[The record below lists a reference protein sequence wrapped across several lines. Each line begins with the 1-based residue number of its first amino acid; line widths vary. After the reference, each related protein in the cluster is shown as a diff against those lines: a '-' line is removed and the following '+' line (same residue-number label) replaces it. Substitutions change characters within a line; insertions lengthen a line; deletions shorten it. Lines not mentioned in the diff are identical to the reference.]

1 MKVMITGHRPQRIKG
16 REKEIKKWI
25 EEQLEELQPRQA
37 INGMAQGVDQIFAFV
52 AKEKGIQLVNVYPH
66 FRSNFYQDEEY
77 LNEGALIVFY
87 AEKYNKK
94 NYTERDKKMVD
105 AADIC
110 LVVWDGIPAGGTYY
124 TMKYAEEQGKEIRYF
139 PWQ

>member
-1 MKVMITGHRPQRIKG
+1 MITGHRPQRIKG
-16 REKEIKKWI
+16 REKEIRKWI
-25 EEQLEELQPRQA
+25 EEQLEELQPHEA

-66 FRSNFYQDEEY
+66 YRTNFYQDEEY
-77 LNEGALIVFY
+77 LNEGALIMFY
-87 AEKYNKK
+87 AEEYNKK

-105 AADIC
+105 VADIC

-124 TMKYAEEQGKEIRYF
+124 TMRYAEEQGKEIRYF
-139 PWQ
+139 PW

>member
-66 FRSNFYQDEEY
+66 FRANFHQDEEY

-124 TMKYAEEQGKEIRYF
+124 TMRYAEEQGKEIKYF

>member
-66 FRSNFYQDEEY
+66 YRTNFHQDEEY
-77 LNEGALIVFY
+77 LNENALIVFY

-124 TMKYAEEQGKEIRYF
+124 TMRYAEEQGKEIRYF

>member
-66 FRSNFYQDEEY
+66 CRSNFHQDEEY

-94 NYTERDKKMVD
+94 NYTERDKKNGRCRRCMFSCMGWHSRRRNILYNK
-105 AADIC
+105 IC
-110 LVVWDGIPAGGTYY
+110 RRARKGD
-124 TMKYAEEQGKEIRYF
+124 
-139 PWQ
+139 

>member
-1 MKVMITGHRPQRIKG
+1 
-16 REKEIKKWI
+16 
-25 EEQLEELQPRQA
+25 
-37 INGMAQGVDQIFAFV
+37 MAQGVDQIFAFV

-66 FRSNFYQDEEY
+66 RRTNFHQDEEY

-110 LVVWDGIPAGGTYY
+110 LVVWDGIPAGGAYY

>member
-25 EEQLEELQPRQA
+25 EEQLEELQPHKA

-66 FRSNFYQDEEY
+66 YRINFHQDEEY

-124 TMKYAEEQGKEIRYF
+124 TMRYAEEQGKEIRYF

>member
-1 MKVMITGHRPQRIKG
+1 M
-16 REKEIKKWI
+16 
-25 EEQLEELQPRQA
+25 
-37 INGMAQGVDQIFAFV
+37 
-52 AKEKGIQLVNVYPH
+52 
-66 FRSNFYQDEEY
+66 
-77 LNEGALIVFY
+77 FY

-94 NYTERDKKMVD
+94 NYTKRDKKMVD

-139 PWQ
+139 PW

>member
-1 MKVMITGHRPQRIKG
+1 MITGHRPQRIKG
-16 REKEIKKWI
+16 REKEIRKWI
-25 EEQLEELQPRQA
+25 EEQLEELQPHEA

-66 FRSNFYQDEEY
+66 RRTNFHKDEEY

-87 AEKYNKK
+87 AKKYNKK
-94 NYTERDKKMVD
+94 NYTERDKQMVD